1 MLAKILAQKL
11 NRDILWTLGSF
22 SVLAASGI
30 IINLVIAGFRDAS
43 ALGVFNQSYAIYI
56 IASQIAILGVHYSVL
71 RHSAYYS
78 DNAGERGRIL
88 MTSMM
93 IALVLGLLVAIT
105 IYLFSGAIGRLLDSE
120 TTGTSVGYAAIG
132 LVIFPLNK
140 VLIAYL
146 NGLRHM
152 RAFSMLQALRYIVV
166 MLWITFIAVSDYRFE
181 LAALGFLVA
190 ELITFI
196 AAALYLALIGE
207 LSRLQFDFSWARRHL
222 EFGVK
227 SLLAGMFV
235 EMNSRIDVL
244 LIGFF
249 LSDAMV
255 GIYSFAA
262 MLVDGLYHVLAMV
275 RINFNPVLVTCVK
288 DGNWEQAKTLLR
300 KSKLIGYPF
309 FVISAILVI
318 VAFWV
323 LTVYIVPEKG
333 LDAGIF
339 SLMILLGGLT
349 LIAAYIP
356 FDNLLMVSGFPGY
369 QTLQHLA
376 VVVVNVVLNLYLVPI
391 LGLEGAALATA
402 ASYLT
407 GIAMLFVLAR
417 KWLGWNLWN
426 NTVTV

>member
-1 MLAKILAQKL
+1 MLARLLAHKL

-22 SVLAASGI
+22 FVLAVSGI
-30 IINLVIAGFRDAS
+30 IINLVVAGFRDAS

-56 IASQIAILGVHYSVL
+56 IASQLAILGVHYSVL

-78 DNAGERGRIL
+78 DNAEERGRML
-88 MTSMM
+88 MTSMA
-93 IALVLGLLVAIT
+93 IALVLGISVAGTIFLL
-105 IYLFSGAIGRLLDSE
+105 SDAIGSLLDSDM
-120 TTGTSVGYAAIG
+120 TGRSIGYAAVG
-132 LVIFPLNK
+132 LVLFPLNK

-152 RAFSMLQALRYIVV
+152 RAFSMLQALRYILI
-166 MLWITFIAVSDYRFE
+166 MLWVAFIALSTYAFE
-181 LAALGFLVA
+181 LAALGFFVA
-190 ELITFI
+190 ELVAFF
-196 AAALYLALIGE
+196 AASIYLAIIGE
-207 LSRLQFDFSWARRHL
+207 FSKLKLDSTWARRHFT
-222 EFGVK
+222 FGAK

-262 MLVDGLYHVLAMV
+262 MLVDGLYHILAMV
-275 RINFNPVLVTCVK
+275 RINFNPVLVACVK
-288 DGNWEQAKTLLR
+288 DHNWDQAKLLLR

-309 FVISAILVI
+309 FVVAAILAI

-333 LDAGIF
+333 LDAGIYP
-339 SLMILLGGLT
+339 LMILLAGLAI
-349 LIAAYIP
+349 IAAYIP
-356 FDNLLMVSGFPGY
+356 FDNLLMVSGYPGY

-376 VVVVNVVLNLYLVPI
+376 VVVANVVLNLSLVPL

-402 ASYLT
+402 ASYII
-407 GIAMLFVLAR
+407 GILMLFVLAR

-426 NTVTV
+426 NTVKV